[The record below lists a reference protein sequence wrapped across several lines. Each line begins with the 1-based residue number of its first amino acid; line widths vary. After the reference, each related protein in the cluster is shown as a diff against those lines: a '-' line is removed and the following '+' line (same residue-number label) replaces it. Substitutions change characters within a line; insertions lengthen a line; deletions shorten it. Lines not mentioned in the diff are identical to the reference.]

1 MKPRVEQPKAV
12 AAPERLWTSENLL
25 DAVNRGVRAA
35 FKRHKELGQ
44 SIVVWRDGQVV
55 TLKPEEIE
63 V

>member
-1 MKPRVEQPKAV
+1 MKPRVEQQKAV
-12 AAPERLWTSENLL
+12 AAPERLWTSEDLL
-25 DAVNRGVRAA
+25 HAVNRGVRVAL
-35 FKRHKELGQ
+35 KRHKELGQ